1 MALIVQKY
9 GGSSVADADRIK
21 AVSDRIKRTVEAG
34 NQVVV
39 VVSAMGK
46 TTDSLVAL
54 ANSVTHSQRLD
65 QILDQTIAKEREIDL
80 LLATGEQV
88 TIALLSMSLQAI
100 GQPAIAMNGSQVRI
114 VTEPNHTRARIL
126 YIESDQIKAA
136 LDFGK
141 VVVIAGFQGVAI
153 DRLTGVPTTEIT
165 TLGRGGSDTSAV
177 AIAAAINADICE
189 IYTDVPGILTTDPR
203 LVPNAQM
210 LAEISCDEMLEMASL
225 GAKVL
230 HPRSVEIARNFGVK
244 MCVRSSWLEDAGTV
258 ITSPRIGTGNLE
270 TLEVNRFVETVS
282 IDYDQVKIALLQIPD
297 RPGIASQLFTPLAEQ
312 GINVD
317 LIIQAVQETEGVN
330 DIAFTIPHNQLQLA
344 EVVTRSLEIGA
355 SSVTV
360 DSNVAK
366 ISIIGVGMIG
376 RPGVAA
382 QIFAALAE
390 ADINIQMIST
400 SEIKISCVI
409 AASDG
414 AAAIAT
420 IQKTFGVPILEQPI
434 DLTDLTRSPQSCE
447 IITKNISDTPP
458 VRGVALDRNRARI
471 AVQQVPDRPG
481 MIAKILEQLVDQ
493 NICLDMIV
501 QSQSDRGV
509 NEIVFTVAIADL
521 VKAETA
527 LKQFAPVLGYG
538 EVSCDSDISKVS
550 IVGANMIHQSGIA
563 ARMFSALA
571 DSGINIE
578 MIATSE
584 IKVSCVVRDNQ
595 AEQALK
601 VIHQEFN
608 LSGDHAIE
616 VPIALKS

>member
-21 AVSDRIKRTVEAG
+21 AVRDRIKRTVDAG
-34 NQVVV
+34 HQVVV

-46 TTDSLVAL
+46 TTDGLVAL
-54 ANSVTHSQRLD
+54 AESVSATHT
-65 QILDQTIAKEREIDL
+65 QTLEEITAKERETDL
-80 LLATGEQV
+80 LLATGEQI
-88 TIALLSMSLQAI
+88 TIALLSIALQAV
-100 GQPAIAMNGSQVRI
+100 GQPAIAMNGTQVRV
-114 VTEPNHTRARIL
+114 VTEPIHTRARIL
-126 YIESDQIKAA
+126 YVEPDQIKAA
-136 LDFGK
+136 LDLGK

-153 DRLTGVPTTEIT
+153 DKKTELPTTEVT

-203 LVPNAQM
+203 IVPKAQL
-210 LAEISCDEMLEMASL
+210 LAEITCDEMLELASL

-244 MCVRSSWLEDAGTV
+244 MCVRSSWLDDAGTV
-258 ITSPRIGTGNLE
+258 ITSPRIGTGNLK
-270 TLEVNRFVETVS
+270 TLEVNRFVENAS

-297 RPGIASQLFTPLAEQ
+297 RPGIASQLFKSLADQ

-330 DIAFTIPHNQLQLA
+330 DIAFTIPKNQLQLA

-355 SSVTV
+355 SLVTV

-376 RPGVAA
+376 RAGVAA
-382 QIFAALAE
+382 QMFAALASKG
-390 ADINIQMIST
+390 INIQMIST

-409 AASDG
+409 AATDG
-414 AAAIAT
+414 EAAIAAV
-420 IQKTFGVPILEQPI
+420 QAAFDVPVQEQS
-434 DLTDLTRSPQSCE
+434 L
-447 IITKNISDTPP
+447 ITISDDGANPA

-471 AVQQVPDRPG
+471 AVQKVPDHPG
-481 MIAKILEQLVDQ
+481 MAAKIFEQLSNQ
-493 NICLDMIV
+493 NISLDMII
-501 QSQSDRGV
+501 QSQSDHGV
-509 NEIVFTVAIADL
+509 NEIAFTVAIADL
-521 VKAETA
+521 TKAETA
-527 LKQFAPVLGYG
+527 LKQVAETLGYG
-538 EVSCDSDISKVS
+538 EVSCDGDISKIS
-550 IVGANMIHQSGIA
+550 IVGSGMIHQSGIA

-571 DSGINIE
+571 DAGINIE

-584 IKVSCVVRDNQ
+584 IKVSCVVRDHY

-608 LSGDHAIE
+608 LSGDRAIE
-616 VPIALKS
+616 VPSALKT

>member
-21 AVSDRIKRTVEAG
+21 AVRDRIKRTVEAG

-46 TTDSLVAL
+46 TTDGLVAL
-54 ANSVTHSQRLD
+54 AESVSATHT
-65 QILDQTIAKEREIDL
+65 QTLAEIAAKERETDL
-80 LLATGEQV
+80 LLATGEQI
-88 TIALLSMSLQAI
+88 TIALLSIALQAV
-100 GQPAIAMNGSQVRI
+100 GQPAIALNGTQVRV
-114 VTEPNHTRARIL
+114 VTEPIHTRARIL
-126 YIESDQIKAA
+126 YVEPERIKAA
-136 LDFGK
+136 LDLGK

-153 DRLTGVPTTEIT
+153 DEKTGLPTTEVT

-203 LVPNAQM
+203 IVPKAQL
-210 LAEISCDEMLEMASL
+210 LAEITCDEMLELASL

-244 MCVRSSWLEDAGTV
+244 MCVRSSWLDDAGTV
-258 ITSPRIGTGNLE
+258 ITSPRIGTGNLK
-270 TLEVNRFVETVS
+270 TLEVNRFVENVS

-297 RPGIASQLFTPLAEQ
+297 RPGIASQLFKTLAEQ

-330 DIAFTIPHNQLQLA
+330 DIAFTIPQNHLPLA

-376 RPGVAA
+376 RAGVAA
-382 QIFAALAE
+382 QMFAALASKG
-390 ADINIQMIST
+390 INIQMIST

-409 AASDG
+409 AATDG
-414 AAAIAT
+414 EAAIAAVQAAFDVPVQEQSPIT
-420 IQKTFGVPILEQPI
+420 I
-434 DLTDLTRSPQSCE
+434 TDDDANPA
-447 IITKNISDTPP
+447 

-471 AVQQVPDRPG
+471 AVQKVPDRPG
-481 MIAKILEQLVDQ
+481 MAAKIFEQLSNQ
-493 NICLDMIV
+493 NISLDMII

-509 NEIVFTVAIADL
+509 NEIAFTVAIADL

-527 LKQFAPVLGYG
+527 LKQLAETLGYG
-538 EVSCDSDISKVS
+538 EVSCDGDISKVS
-550 IVGANMIHQSGIA
+550 IVGSGMIHRSGIA

-571 DSGINIE
+571 DANINIE

-584 IKVSCVVRDNQ
+584 IKVSCVVRDRQ

-608 LSGDHAIE
+608 LSGDLAIE
-616 VPIALKS
+616 VPSALKT

>member
-21 AVSDRIKRTVEAG
+21 AVRDRIKRTVEAG

-46 TTDSLVAL
+46 TTDGLVAL
-54 ANSVTHSQRLD
+54 AESVSATHT
-65 QILDQTIAKEREIDL
+65 QTLAEIVAKERETDL
-80 LLATGEQV
+80 LLATGEQI
-88 TIALLSMSLQAI
+88 TIALLSMALQAV
-100 GQPAIAMNGSQVRI
+100 GQPAIAMNGTQVRV
-114 VTEPNHTRARIL
+114 VTEPIHTRARIL
-126 YIESDQIKAA
+126 YVEPDQIKVA
-136 LDFGK
+136 LDLGK

-153 DRLTGVPTTEIT
+153 DEKTGLPTTEVT

-177 AIAAAINADICE
+177 AIAAAINADVCE

-203 LVPNAQM
+203 IVPKAQL
-210 LAEISCDEMLEMASL
+210 LAEITCDEMLELASL

-244 MCVRSSWLEDAGTV
+244 MCVRSSWLDDAGTV
-258 ITSPRIGTGNLE
+258 ITSPRIGTGNLK
-270 TLEVNRFVETVS
+270 TLEVNRFVENVS

-297 RPGIASQLFTPLAEQ
+297 RPGIASQLFNSLAKK

-330 DIAFTIPHNQLQLA
+330 DIAFTIPKDQLQLA

-376 RPGVAA
+376 RAGVAA
-382 QIFAALAE
+382 QMFAALASKG
-390 ADINIQMIST
+390 INIQMIST

-409 AASDG
+409 AAADG
-414 AAAIAT
+414 KEAIAAIQAAFDVPVQEQSPTTLTGT
-420 IQKTFGVPILEQPI
+420 IT
-434 DLTDLTRSPQSCE
+434 
-447 IITKNISDTPP
+447 SDRANPA

-471 AVQQVPDRPG
+471 AVQKVPDHPG
-481 MIAKILEQLVDQ
+481 MAAKIFEQLSNQ
-493 NICLDMIV
+493 NISLDMII

-509 NEIVFTVAIADL
+509 NEIAFTVAIADL
-521 VKAETA
+521 AKAETT
-527 LKQFAPVLGYG
+527 LKQVAETLGYG
-538 EVSCDSDISKVS
+538 EVSCDGDISKIS
-550 IVGANMIHQSGIA
+550 IVGSGMIQQSGIA

-571 DSGINIE
+571 DAGINIE

-584 IKVSCVVRDNQ
+584 IKVSCVVRDHH

-601 VIHQEFN
+601 VIHQEFD
-608 LSGDHAIE
+608 LSGDQAIE
-616 VPIALKS
+616 VPSALKT

>member
-21 AVSDRIKRTVEAG
+21 AVRDRIKRTVDAG

-46 TTDSLVAL
+46 TTDGLVAL
-54 ANSVTHSQRLD
+54 AELVSATPDPTLAE
-65 QILDQTIAKEREIDL
+65 IAAKEREMDL
-80 LLATGEQV
+80 LLATGEQI
-88 TIALLSMSLQAI
+88 TIAALSMALQAV
-100 GQPAIAMNGSQVRI
+100 GQPAIAMNGSQVRV

-126 YIESDQIKAA
+126 YVEPDQIRAA
-136 LDFGK
+136 LDLGK

-153 DRLTGVPTTEIT
+153 EPATGLPSNEIT

-203 LVPNAQM
+203 IVPKAQM
-210 LAEISCDEMLEMASL
+210 LAEITCDEMLELASL

-244 MCVRSSWLEDAGTV
+244 MCVRSSWLDDAGTV
-258 ITSPRIGTGNLE
+258 ITSPRFGTGNLKA
-270 TLEVNRFVETVS
+270 LEVNRFVETVS

-297 RPGIASQLFTPLAEQ
+297 RPGIASQLFKSLADQ

-330 DIAFTIPHNQLQLA
+330 DIAFTIPQKQLQLA

-355 SSVTV
+355 SLVTV
-360 DSNVAK
+360 DSAIAK
-366 ISIIGVGMIG
+366 ISIMGVGMIG
-376 RPGVAA
+376 QPGVAA
-382 QIFAALAE
+382 QMFTALAE
-390 ADINIQMIST
+390 SGINIQMIST

-409 AASDG
+409 AAADG
-414 AAAIAT
+414 EAAIAA
-420 IQKTFGVPILEQPI
+420 IQKTFDVPVQLHQA
-434 DLTDLTRSPQSCE
+434 CE
-447 IITKNISDTPP
+447 ITSETNANISP

-481 MIAKILEQLVDQ
+481 MAAKILEQLVEQ
-493 NICLDMIV
+493 NISLDMIV
-501 QSQSDRGV
+501 QSQSDRDV
-509 NEIVFTVAIADL
+509 NEIAFTVAIADL
-521 VKAETA
+521 AKAETA
-527 LKQFAPVLGYG
+527 LKKYTQELGYG
-538 EVSCDSDISKVS
+538 EVTSDADISKVS

-571 DSGINIE
+571 NSGINIE

-584 IKVSCVVRDNQ
+584 IKVSCVVRDHQ

-608 LSGDHAIE
+608 LSGDHEIE
-616 VPIALKS
+616 VPSALKK

>member
-21 AVSDRIKRTVEAG
+21 AVRDRIKKTVDAG

-46 TTDSLVAL
+46 TTDGLVGLAEAVSANHNQSLTEIA
-54 ANSVTHSQRLD
+54 
-65 QILDQTIAKEREIDL
+65 AKEREMDL

-88 TIALLSMSLQAI
+88 TIALLSMALQAV
-100 GQPAIAMNGSQVRI
+100 GQPAIAMNGSQVRV
-114 VTEPNHTRARIL
+114 VTEPYHTRARIL
-126 YIESDQIKAA
+126 YVEPDQIKAA
-136 LDFGK
+136 LALGK

-153 DRLTGVPTTEIT
+153 DPETGEPSTEIT

-177 AIAAAINADICE
+177 AIAAAIEADICE

-203 LVPNAQM
+203 IVPKAQM
-210 LAEISCDEMLEMASL
+210 LAEITCDEMLELASL

-244 MCVRSSWLEDAGTV
+244 MCVRSSWLDDAGTV
-258 ITSPRIGTGNLE
+258 ITSPRIGTGNLKS
-270 TLEVNRFVETVS
+270 LEVNRFVETVS

-297 RPGIASQLFTPLAEQ
+297 RPGIASQLFKSLADR

-330 DIAFTIPHNQLQLA
+330 DIAFTIPQNQLQLA
-344 EVVTRSLEIGA
+344 EVVTRGLEIGA
-355 SSVTV
+355 SLVTV

-382 QIFAALAE
+382 QMFTSLAE
-390 ADINIQMIST
+390 AGINIQMIST

-409 AASDG
+409 AATDG
-414 AAAIAT
+414 ESAIAAI
-420 IQKTFGVPILEQPI
+420 QKAFNVPV
-434 DLTDLTRSPQSCE
+434 RSHQACE
-447 IITKNISDTPP
+447 ITSDENSSDISP

-481 MIAKILEQLVDQ
+481 MAAKILEQLVEH
-493 NICLDMIV
+493 NISLDMIV
-501 QSQSDRGV
+501 QSQSDRDV
-509 NEIVFTVAIADL
+509 NEIAFTVAIADL
-521 VKAETA
+521 AKAETA
-527 LKQFAPVLGYG
+527 LKQYAKVLGYG
-538 EVSCDSDISKVS
+538 EVSCDGDISKVS

-571 DSGINIE
+571 DADINIE

-584 IKVSCVVRDNQ
+584 IKVSCVVRDHQ

-616 VPIALKS
+616 VPSALKK

>member
-9 GGSSVADADRIK
+9 GGSSVADAARIK
-21 AVSDRIKRTVEAG
+21 AVRDRIKRTVDAG

-46 TTDSLVAL
+46 TTDGLVAL
-54 ANSVTHSQRLD
+54 AESVSTTHA
-65 QILDQTIAKEREIDL
+65 QTLEEIAAKERETDL

-88 TIALLSMSLQAI
+88 TIALLSMALQAV
-100 GQPAIAMNGSQVRI
+100 GQPAIAMNGSQVRV

-126 YIESDQIKAA
+126 YVEPEQIKAA
-136 LDFGK
+136 LALGK
-141 VVVIAGFQGVAI
+141 VVIVAGFQGVAI
-153 DRLTGVPTTEIT
+153 DETTGLPSTEIT

-177 AIAAAINADICE
+177 AIAAAIEADVCE

-203 LVPNAQM
+203 IVPKAQM
-210 LAEISCDEMLEMASL
+210 LDEITCDEMLELASL

-244 MCVRSSWLEDAGTV
+244 MCVRSSWLDDAGTV
-258 ITSPRIGTGNLE
+258 ITSPRTGTGNLK
-270 TLEVNRFVETVS
+270 TLEVNRFVEKVA

-297 RPGIASQLFTPLAEQ
+297 RPGIASQLFKPLAEQ

-330 DIAFTIPHNQLQLA
+330 DIAFTIPQAQLQLA
-344 EVVTRSLEIGA
+344 ELVTRSLELGA

-382 QIFAALAE
+382 KMFSALAE
-390 ADINIQMIST
+390 AGINIQMIST

-409 AASDG
+409 AATDG
-414 AAAIAT
+414 EAAIAAL
-420 IQKTFGVPILEQPI
+420 QNVFDVPVQVDKPSV
-434 DLTDLTRSPQSCE
+434 SPS
-447 IITKNISDTPP
+447 TNTTNNLP

-471 AVQQVPDRPG
+471 AVQKVPDRPG
-481 MIAKILEQLVDQ
+481 MAAKILEQLAEQ
-493 NICLDMIV
+493 NISLDMIV
-501 QSQSDRGV
+501 QSQSDLDV
-509 NEIVFTVAIADL
+509 NEIAFTVAITDL
-521 VKAETA
+521 AKAETA
-527 LKQFAPVLGYG
+527 LKQVATNLGYG
-538 EVSCDSDISKVS
+538 EVSCDGDISKVS
-550 IVGANMIHQSGIA
+550 IVGSGMINQSGIA
-563 ARMFSALA
+563 ARMFGALA
-571 DSGINIE
+571 DAGINIE

-601 VIHQEFN
+601 LIHQEFN
-608 LSGDHAIE
+608 LSGDRAIE
-616 VPIALKS
+616 VPSVLKK

>member
-21 AVSDRIKRTVEAG
+21 AVRDRIKRTVAAG

-39 VVSAMGK
+39 VLSAMGK
-46 TTDSLVAL
+46 TTDGLVAL
-54 ANSVTHSQRLD
+54 AESVSATHA
-65 QILDQTIAKEREIDL
+65 QTLSEIAAKEREIDL

-88 TIALLSMSLQAI
+88 TIALLSMALQAV
-100 GQPAIAMNGSQVRI
+100 GQPAIAMNGSQVRV
-114 VTEPNHTRARIL
+114 VTEPHHTRARIL
-126 YIESDQIKAA
+126 YVETDQILAA
-136 LDFGK
+136 LALDK

-153 DRLTGVPTTEIT
+153 DRVTGLPTSEIT

-203 LVPNAQM
+203 IVPRAQL
-210 LAEISCDEMLEMASL
+210 LAEITCDEMLELASL

-244 MCVRSSWLEDAGTV
+244 MCVRSSWLDDPGTV
-258 ITSPRIGTGNLE
+258 ITSPRICTGNLE
-270 TLEVNRFVETVS
+270 TLEVNHFVERVS

-297 RPGIASQLFTPLAEQ
+297 RPGIASQLFKSLAEQ

-330 DIAFTIPHNQLQLA
+330 DIAFTIHKNQLQLA
-344 EVVTRSLEIGA
+344 EVVTRSLEMGA

-360 DSNVAK
+360 DSEVAK
-366 ISIIGVGMIG
+366 VSIIGVGMIG

-382 QIFAALAE
+382 QMFSALA
-390 ADINIQMIST
+390 AAGINIQMIST

-409 AASDG
+409 AACDG
-414 AAAIAT
+414 EAAIIT
-420 IQKTFGVPILEQPI
+420 IQKTFDLPI
-434 DLTDLTRSPQSCE
+434 DASMQLHPSCE
-447 IITKNISDTPP
+447 ITTKNITQNLP

-481 MIAKILEQLVDQ
+481 MAAKILEQLVEQ
-493 NICLDMIV
+493 NISLDMIV

-509 NEIVFTVAIADL
+509 NEIAFTVAIADL
-521 VKAETA
+521 SKAETA

-538 EVSCDSDISKVS
+538 NVSCDGDISKVS
-550 IVGANMIHQSGIA
+550 IVGSNMINQSGIA

-571 DSGINIE
+571 DSDINIE

-584 IKVSCVVRDNQ
+584 IKVSCVVRDHQ

-608 LSGDHAIE
+608 LSGDRVIA
-616 VPIALKS
+616 VPSALRS

>member
-9 GGSSVADADRIK
+9 GGSSVANADRIR
-21 AVSDRIKRTVEAG
+21 AVCDRIKRTVDAG

-46 TTDSLVAL
+46 TTDGLVAL
-54 ANSVTHSQRLD
+54 AESISATHV
-65 QILDQTIAKEREIDL
+65 QTLTEIAAKEREMDL

-88 TIALLSMSLQAI
+88 TIALLSMALQAA
-100 GQPAIAMNGSQVRI
+100 GQPAIAMNGSQVRV

-126 YIESDQIKAA
+126 YVEPDRINAA
-136 LDFGK
+136 LELGK
-141 VVVIAGFQGVAI
+141 VVVVAGFQGVAI
-153 DRLTGVPTTEIT
+153 DQTTGLPSTEIT

-203 LVPNAQM
+203 IVPKAQM
-210 LAEISCDEMLEMASL
+210 LAEITCDEMLELASL

-244 MCVRSSWLEDAGTV
+244 MCVRSSWLDDAGTV
-258 ITSPRIGTGNLE
+258 ITSSRIGTGNLQS
-270 TLEVNRFVETVS
+270 LEVNRFVETVS

-297 RPGIASQLFTPLAEQ
+297 RPGIASQLFKPLADR

-330 DIAFTIPHNQLQLA
+330 DIAFTIPQNQLQMA
-344 EVVTRSLEIGA
+344 EIVTRGLEIGA

-360 DSNVAK
+360 DADVAK
-366 ISIIGVGMIG
+366 ISIIGVGMVG
-376 RPGVAA
+376 RPEVPA
-382 QIFAALAE
+382 QMFTALAE
-390 ADINIQMIST
+390 AGINIQMIST

-414 AAAIAT
+414 EAAIAA
-420 IQKTFGVPILEQPI
+420 IQKTFDVPV
-434 DLTDLTRSPQSCE
+434 RSHQACD
-447 IITKNISDTPP
+447 IISNNDSDISP

-471 AVQQVPDRPG
+471 AVQQIPDRPG
-481 MIAKILEQLVDQ
+481 MAAKILEQLVEL
-493 NICLDMIV
+493 NISLDMIV

-509 NEIVFTVAIADL
+509 NEIAFTVAIADL
-521 VKAETA
+521 AKAETA
-527 LKQFAPVLGYG
+527 LKQYAKVLGYG
-538 EVSCDSDISKVS
+538 EVSCDRDISKVS
-550 IVGANMIHQSGIA
+550 IVGANMIHQTGIA

-584 IKVSCVVRDNQ
+584 IKVSCVVRDHQ

-608 LSGDHAIE
+608 LSGDRAIE
-616 VPIALKS
+616 IPSALKTKV

>member
-21 AVSDRIKRTVEAG
+21 AVRDRIKRTVEAG

-46 TTDSLVAL
+46 TTDGLVAL
-54 ANSVTHSQRLD
+54 AESVSATHT
-65 QILDQTIAKEREIDL
+65 QTLEEITAKERETDL
-80 LLATGEQV
+80 LLATGEQI
-88 TIALLSMSLQAI
+88 TIALLSMALQAV
-100 GQPAIAMNGSQVRI
+100 GQLAIAMNGTQVRV
-114 VTEPNHTRARIL
+114 VTEPIHTRARIL
-126 YIESDQIKAA
+126 YVEPDQIKAA
-136 LDFGK
+136 LDLGK

-153 DRLTGVPTTEIT
+153 DEKTGLPTAEVT

-203 LVPNAQM
+203 IVPKAQL
-210 LAEISCDEMLEMASL
+210 LAEITCDEMLELASL

-244 MCVRSSWLEDAGTV
+244 MCVRSSWLDDAGTV
-258 ITSPRIGTGNLE
+258 ITSPRIGTGNLN
-270 TLEVNRFVETVS
+270 TLEVNRFVENAS

-297 RPGIASQLFTPLAEQ
+297 RPGIASQLFKSLADQ

-330 DIAFTIPHNQLQLA
+330 DIAFTIPQNQLQLA

-355 SSVTV
+355 SLVTV

-376 RPGVAA
+376 RAGVAA
-382 QIFAALAE
+382 QMFAALASKG
-390 ADINIQMIST
+390 INIQMIST

-409 AASDG
+409 AATDG
-414 AAAIAT
+414 EAAIAAVQAAFDVPVQEQLPIT
-420 IQKTFGVPILEQPI
+420 IGDDGANPA
-434 DLTDLTRSPQSCE
+434 
-447 IITKNISDTPP
+447 

-471 AVQQVPDRPG
+471 AVQKVPDHPG
-481 MIAKILEQLVDQ
+481 MAAKIFEQLSNQ
-493 NICLDMIV
+493 NISLDMII
-501 QSQSDRGV
+501 QSQSDHGV
-509 NEIVFTVAIADL
+509 NEIAFTVAIADL
-521 VKAETA
+521 AKAETA
-527 LKQFAPVLGYG
+527 LKQVAETLGYG
-538 EVSCDSDISKVS
+538 EVSCDGDISKVS
-550 IVGANMIHQSGIA
+550 IVGSGMIHQSGIA

-571 DSGINIE
+571 DAGINIE

-584 IKVSCVVRDNQ
+584 IKVSCVVRDHH

-608 LSGDHAIE
+608 LSGDRLIE
-616 VPIALKS
+616 VPSNLAKPLTTS

>member
-21 AVSDRIKRTVEAG
+21 AVRDRIKRTVDAG

-46 TTDSLVAL
+46 TTDGLVSLAE
-54 ANSVTHSQRLD
+54 SVSTTD
-65 QILDQTIAKEREIDL
+65 DQTLEEIAAKERETDL

-88 TIALLSMSLQAI
+88 TIALLSMALQAV
-100 GQPAIAMNGSQVRI
+100 GQPAIAMNGSQVRV

-126 YIESDQIKAA
+126 YVEPEQIKAA
-136 LDFGK
+136 LALGK
-141 VVVIAGFQGVAI
+141 VVIVAGFQGVAI
-153 DRLTGVPTTEIT
+153 DEATGLPSTEIT

-177 AIAAAINADICE
+177 AIAAAIEADVCE

-203 LVPNAQM
+203 IVPKAQM
-210 LAEISCDEMLEMASL
+210 LDEITCDEMLELASL

-244 MCVRSSWLEDAGTV
+244 MCVRSSWLDDAGTV
-258 ITSPRIGTGNLE
+258 ITSPRIGTGNLK
-270 TLEVNRFVETVS
+270 TLEVNRFVENVS

-297 RPGIASQLFTPLAEQ
+297 RPGIASQLFKPLAEQ

-330 DIAFTIPHNQLQLA
+330 DIAFTIPQDQLQLA
-344 EVVTRSLEIGA
+344 ELVTRSLELGA

-382 QIFAALAE
+382 KMFLALAE
-390 ADINIQMIST
+390 AGINIQMIST

-409 AASDG
+409 AATDG
-414 AAAIAT
+414 EAAIAAL
-420 IQKTFGVPILEQPI
+420 QKAFDVPVQTETQ
-434 DLTDLTRSPQSCE
+434 E
-447 IITKNISDTPP
+447 KNISNANTPP

-471 AVQQVPDRPG
+471 AVQKVPDRPG
-481 MIAKILEQLVDQ
+481 MAAKILEQLAEQ
-493 NICLDMIV
+493 NISLDMIV
-501 QSQSDRGV
+501 QSQSDRDV
-509 NEIVFTVAIADL
+509 NEIAFTVAITDL
-521 VKAETA
+521 AKAETA
-527 LKQFAPVLGYG
+527 LKQVATDLGYG
-538 EVSCDSDISKVS
+538 EVCCDDDISKVS
-550 IVGANMIHQSGIA
+550 IVGSGMINQSGIA
-563 ARMFSALA
+563 ARMFGALA
-571 DSGINIE
+571 DAGINIE

-601 VIHQEFN
+601 LIHQEFN
-608 LSGDHAIE
+608 LSGDRAIE
-616 VPIALKS
+616 VPSVLKK

>member
-21 AVSDRIKRTVEAG
+21 AVRDRIKRTVEAG

-46 TTDSLVAL
+46 TTDGLVAL
-54 ANSVTHSQRLD
+54 AESVSATH
-65 QILDQTIAKEREIDL
+65 DQTLEEIVAKERETDL
-80 LLATGEQV
+80 LLATGEQI
-88 TIALLSMSLQAI
+88 TIALLSIALQAV
-100 GQPAIAMNGSQVRI
+100 GQPAIAMNGSQVRV

-126 YIESDQIKAA
+126 YVEPEHVKAA
-136 LDFGK
+136 LALGK

-153 DRLTGVPTTEIT
+153 DEKTGLPSTEIT

-177 AIAAAINADICE
+177 AIAAAIEADVCE

-203 LVPNAQM
+203 IVPKAQM
-210 LAEISCDEMLEMASL
+210 LDEITCDEMLELASL

-244 MCVRSSWLEDAGTV
+244 MCVRSSWLDAAGTV
-258 ITSPRIGTGNLE
+258 ITSPRNGTGNLK
-270 TLEVNRFVETVS
+270 TLEVNRLVEKGS
-282 IDYDQVKIALLQIPD
+282 IDYDQVKIALIKIPD
-297 RPGIASQLFTPLAEQ
+297 RPGIASQLFKPLADQ

-330 DIAFTIPHNQLQLA
+330 DIAFTIPKDQLQLA
-344 EVVTRSLEIGA
+344 ELVTRSLELGA
-355 SSVTV
+355 SLVTI

-382 QIFAALAE
+382 KMFSALAE
-390 ADINIQMIST
+390 AEVNIQMIST

-409 AASDG
+409 AATDG
-414 AAAIAT
+414 ELAIAAI
-420 IQKTFGVPILEQPI
+420 QKVFDVTVQTEKP
-434 DLTDLTRSPQSCE
+434 SPNSSVNN
-447 IITKNISDTPP
+447 TNSRP

-471 AVQQVPDRPG
+471 AVQKVPDRPG
-481 MIAKILEQLVDQ
+481 MAAKILEQLAEQ
-493 NICLDMIV
+493 NISLDMIV
-501 QSQSDRGV
+501 QSQSDRDV
-509 NEIVFTVAIADL
+509 NEIAFTVASTDL
-521 VKAETA
+521 AKAETA
-527 LKQFAPVLGYG
+527 LKQVATDLGYG
-538 EVSCDSDISKVS
+538 EVSCDGDISKVS
-550 IVGANMIHQSGIA
+550 IVGSGMINQSGIA
-563 ARMFSALA
+563 ARMFGALA
-571 DSGINIE
+571 DADINIE

-595 AEQALK
+595 AEKALK
-601 VIHQEFN
+601 LIHQEFN
-608 LSGDHAIE
+608 LSGDRAIE
-616 VPIALKS
+616 VPSALKK

>member
-21 AVSDRIKRTVEAG
+21 AVCDRIKRTVDAG

-39 VVSAMGK
+39 VVSAMGR
-46 TTDSLVAL
+46 TTDGLVAL
-54 ANSVTHSQRLD
+54 AESVSAKHDQNLD
-65 QILDQTIAKEREIDL
+65 EIMARERELDL

-88 TIALLSMSLQAI
+88 TIALLSMALQSV
-100 GQPAIAMNGSQVRI
+100 GQQAIAMNGSQVRV
-114 VTEPNHTRARIL
+114 VTESNHTRARIL
-126 YIESDQIKAA
+126 YIEPEQIRAA
-136 LDFGK
+136 LDLDK

-153 DRLTGVPTTEIT
+153 NALTGKPSNEIT

-177 AIAAAINADICE
+177 AIAAAINADVCE

-203 LVPNAQM
+203 IVPKAQ
-210 LAEISCDEMLEMASL
+210 LLTEITCDEMLELASL

-244 MCVRSSWLEDAGTV
+244 MCVRSSWLDDPGTV

-282 IDYDQVKIALLQIPD
+282 IDYDQAKIALLQIPD
-297 RPGIASQLFTPLAEQ
+297 RPGIAAQLFTPLAEQ

-330 DIAFTIPHNQLQLA
+330 DIAFTIPQDQLQLA
-344 EVVTRSLEIGA
+344 EIVTRGLEIGA

-360 DSNVAK
+360 DSHVAK
-366 ISIIGVGMIG
+366 ISIIGVGMVG

-382 QIFAALAE
+382 QMFSALA
-390 ADINIQMIST
+390 AAGINIQMIST

-414 AAAIAT
+414 EAAIAV
-420 IQKTFGVPILEQPI
+420 IQKAFNVTLKPDAQKA
-434 DLTDLTRSPQSCE
+434 SAA
-447 IITKNISDTPP
+447 DTLVTATTSP
-458 VRGVALDRNRARI
+458 VRGVALDRHRARI

-481 MIAKILEQLVDQ
+481 MAAKILEQLVEQ
-493 NICLDMIV
+493 NISIDMIV

-509 NEIVFTVAIADL
+509 NEIAFTVAIADL
-521 VKAETA
+521 AKAETA

-538 EVSCDSDISKVS
+538 DVSCDGDISKVS
-550 IVGANMIHQSGIA
+550 IVGSNMIDQSGIA

-571 DSGINIE
+571 DAGINIE

-584 IKVSCVVRDNQ
+584 IKVSCVVRDHQ

-608 LSGDHAIE
+608 LSGDRAIE
-616 VPIALKS
+616 IPSALKS

>member
-21 AVSDRIKRTVEAG
+21 AVRDRIKRTVDAG
-34 NQVVV
+34 HQVVV

-46 TTDSLVAL
+46 TTDGLVAL
-54 ANSVTHSQRLD
+54 AESVSATHTPTLEE
-65 QILDQTIAKEREIDL
+65 IAAKERETDL
-80 LLATGEQV
+80 LLATGEQI
-88 TIALLSMSLQAI
+88 TIALLSMALQAV
-100 GQPAIAMNGSQVRI
+100 GQPAIAMNGTQVRV
-114 VTEPNHTRARIL
+114 VTEPIHTRARIL
-126 YIESDQIKAA
+126 YVEPDQIKAA
-136 LDFGK
+136 LDLGK

-153 DRLTGVPTTEIT
+153 DEKTGLPTTEVT

-203 LVPNAQM
+203 IVPKAQL
-210 LAEISCDEMLEMASL
+210 LAEITCDEMLELASL

-244 MCVRSSWLEDAGTV
+244 MCVRSSWLDDAGTV
-258 ITSPRIGTGNLE
+258 ITSPRIGTGNLN
-270 TLEVNRFVETVS
+270 TLEVNRFVENAS

-297 RPGIASQLFTPLAEQ
+297 RPGIASQLFKSLADQ

-330 DIAFTIPHNQLQLA
+330 DIAFTIPKDQLQLA

-355 SSVTV
+355 SLVTV

-376 RPGVAA
+376 RAGVAA
-382 QIFAALAE
+382 QMFAALASKG
-390 ADINIQMIST
+390 INIQMIST

-409 AASDG
+409 AATDG
-414 AAAIAT
+414 EAAIASV
-420 IQKTFGVPILEQPI
+420 QAAFDVPVQEQSLI
-434 DLTDLTRSPQSCE
+434 A
-447 IITKNISDTPP
+447 ISDDGANPA

-471 AVQQVPDRPG
+471 AVQKVPDHPG
-481 MIAKILEQLVDQ
+481 MAAKIFEQLSNQ
-493 NICLDMIV
+493 NISLDMII
-501 QSQSDRGV
+501 QSQSDHGV
-509 NEIVFTVAIADL
+509 NEIAFTVAIADL
-521 VKAETA
+521 TKAETA
-527 LKQFAPVLGYG
+527 LKQVAETLGYG
-538 EVSCDSDISKVS
+538 EVSCDGDISKIS
-550 IVGANMIHQSGIA
+550 IVGSGMIHQSGIA

-571 DSGINIE
+571 DAGINIE

-584 IKVSCVVRDNQ
+584 IKVSCVVRDHH

-608 LSGDHAIE
+608 LSGDRAIE
-616 VPIALKS
+616 VPSALKT

>member
-21 AVSDRIKRTVEAG
+21 AVRDRIKRTVDLG

-46 TTDSLVAL
+46 TTDGLVAL
-54 ANSVTHSQRLD
+54 AESVSTTA
-65 QILDQTIAKEREIDL
+65 QTLSEIAAKEREMDL

-88 TIALLSMSLQAI
+88 TIATLSMALQAA
-100 GQPAIAMNGSQVRI
+100 GQPAIAMNGSQVRV

-126 YIESDQIKAA
+126 YVEPERIKTE
-136 LDFGK
+136 LGLGK

-153 DRLTGVPTTEIT
+153 DPATGLPSTEIT

-177 AIAAAINADICE
+177 AIAAAIEADICE

-203 LVPNAQM
+203 IVPKAQM
-210 LAEISCDEMLEMASL
+210 LAEITCDEMLELASL

-244 MCVRSSWLEDAGTV
+244 MCVRSSWLDDAGTV
-258 ITSPRIGTGNLE
+258 ITSPRIGTGNLQS
-270 TLEVNRFVETVS
+270 LEVSRFVENVS

-297 RPGIASQLFTPLAEQ
+297 HPGIASQLFQSLAAQ

-330 DIAFTIPHNQLQLA
+330 DIAFTIPQNQLKLA
-344 EVVTRSLEIGA
+344 EVVTRGLELGA
-355 SSVTV
+355 SLITV
-360 DSNVAK
+360 DANVAK
-366 ISIIGVGMIG
+366 ISIMGVGMIG

-382 QIFAALAE
+382 QMFTALAE
-390 ADINIQMIST
+390 AGINIQMIST

-414 AAAIAT
+414 SAAIAA
-420 IQKTFGVPILEQPI
+420 IQKAFDVPVSSHQA
-434 DLTDLTRSPQSCE
+434 CE
-447 IITKNISDTPP
+447 METTASIADSLP

-471 AVQQVPDRPG
+471 AVQKVPDRPG
-481 MIAKILEQLVDQ
+481 MAAKILEQLVEQ
-493 NICLDMIV
+493 NISLDMIV
-501 QSQSDRGV
+501 QSQSDRDV
-509 NEIVFTVAIADL
+509 NEIAFTVAIADL
-521 VKAETA
+521 AKAETA
-527 LKQFAPVLGYG
+527 LKQYASVLGYG
-538 EVSCDSDISKVS
+538 EVSCDAEISKVS

-563 ARMFSALA
+563 AQMFSALA
-571 DSGINIE
+571 DANINIE

-584 IKVSCVVRDNQ
+584 IKVSCVVRDHQ

-601 VIHQEFN
+601 VIHQTFN
-608 LSGDHAIE
+608 LAGDHAIE
-616 VPIALKS
+616 VPSALKK

>member
-21 AVSDRIKRTVEAG
+21 AVRDRIKRTVDAG

-46 TTDSLVAL
+46 TTDGLVAL
-54 ANSVTHSQRLD
+54 AESVSATHA
-65 QILDQTIAKEREIDL
+65 QTLAEIAAKEREMDL
-80 LLATGEQV
+80 LLATGEQI
-88 TIALLSMSLQAI
+88 TIALLSMALQAA
-100 GQPAIAMNGSQVRI
+100 GQPAIAMNGSQVRV
-114 VTEPNHTRARIL
+114 VTEPIHTRARIL
-126 YIESDQIKAA
+126 YVEPEQIKAA
-136 LDFGK
+136 LDLGK

-153 DRLTGVPTTEIT
+153 DRETGLPSTEIT

-203 LVPNAQM
+203 IVPKAQM
-210 LAEISCDEMLEMASL
+210 LAEITCDEMLELASL

-258 ITSPRIGTGNLE
+258 ITSSRIGTGNLK
-270 TLEVNRFVETVS
+270 TLEINNFVEAVS
-282 IDYDQVKIALLQIPD
+282 IDYDQVKIALLQVPD
-297 RPGIASQLFTPLAEQ
+297 RPGIAAQLFTPLAEK

-330 DIAFTIPHNQLQLA
+330 DIAFTIPQEQLRSA
-344 EVVTRSLEIGA
+344 EVVTRSLEMGA
-355 SSVTV
+355 SSVNV
-360 DSNVAK
+360 DADVAK

-382 QIFAALAE
+382 QMFTALAE
-390 ADINIQMIST
+390 AGINIQMIST

-414 AAAIAT
+414 KSAIAAL
-420 IQKTFGVPILEQPI
+420 QKTFDVPV
-434 DLTDLTRSPQSCE
+434 RSHQACE
-447 IITKNISDTPP
+447 IIPETKSDIAP
-458 VRGVALDRNRARI
+458 VRGVALDRNQARI

-481 MIAKILEQLVDQ
+481 MAAKILEQLVAQ
-493 NICLDMIV
+493 NISLDMIV
-501 QSQSDRGV
+501 QSQSARGV
-509 NEIVFTVAIADL
+509 NEIAFTVAIGDL
-521 VKAETA
+521 AKAETA

-538 EVSCDSDISKVS
+538 EVTCDGDISKVS

-571 DSGINIE
+571 NSGINIE

-584 IKVSCVVRDNQ
+584 IKVSCVVRDHH

-608 LSGDHAIE
+608 LSGDRAIE
-616 VPIALKS
+616 VPSVLKTKL

>member
-1 MALIVQKY
+1 MASIVQKY

-21 AVSDRIKRTVEAG
+21 AVRDRIKRTVDAG
-34 NQVVV
+34 HQVVV

-46 TTDSLVAL
+46 TTDGLVAL
-54 ANSVTHSQRLD
+54 AESVSATHT
-65 QILDQTIAKEREIDL
+65 QTLAEITAKERETDL
-80 LLATGEQV
+80 LLATGEQI
-88 TIALLSMSLQAI
+88 TIALLSMALQAV
-100 GQPAIAMNGSQVRI
+100 GQPAIAMNGTQVRV
-114 VTEPNHTRARIL
+114 VTEPIHTRARIL
-126 YIESDQIKAA
+126 YVEPDQIKAA
-136 LDFGK
+136 LDLGK

-153 DRLTGVPTTEIT
+153 DEKTGLPTTEVT

-203 LVPNAQM
+203 IVPKAQL
-210 LAEISCDEMLEMASL
+210 LAEITCDEMLELASL

-244 MCVRSSWLEDAGTV
+244 MCVRSSWLDDAGTV
-258 ITSPRIGTGNLE
+258 ITSPRIGTGNLN
-270 TLEVNRFVETVS
+270 TLEVNRFVENAS

-297 RPGIASQLFTPLAEQ
+297 RPGIASQLFKSLADQ

-330 DIAFTIPHNQLQLA
+330 DIAFTIPKNQLQLA

-355 SSVTV
+355 SLVTV

-376 RPGVAA
+376 RAGVAA
-382 QIFAALAE
+382 QMFAALASKG
-390 ADINIQMIST
+390 INIQMIST

-409 AASDG
+409 AATDG
-414 AAAIAT
+414 EAAIAAV
-420 IQKTFGVPILEQPI
+420 KAAFDVPVQEQSLI
-434 DLTDLTRSPQSCE
+434 A
-447 IITKNISDTPP
+447 ISDDGANPA

-471 AVQQVPDRPG
+471 AVQKVPDHPG
-481 MIAKILEQLVDQ
+481 MAAKIFEQLSNQ
-493 NICLDMIV
+493 NISLDMII
-501 QSQSDRGV
+501 QSQSDHGV
-509 NEIVFTVAIADL
+509 NEIAFTVAIADL
-521 VKAETA
+521 TKAETA
-527 LKQFAPVLGYG
+527 LKQVAETLGYG
-538 EVSCDSDISKVS
+538 EVSCDGDISKIS
-550 IVGANMIHQSGIA
+550 IVGSGMIHQSGIA

-571 DSGINIE
+571 DAGINIE

-584 IKVSCVVRDNQ
+584 IKVSCVVRDHH

-608 LSGDHAIE
+608 LSGDRAIE
-616 VPIALKS
+616 VPSALKT

>member
-21 AVSDRIKRTVEAG
+21 AVRDRIKRTVDAG

-46 TTDSLVAL
+46 TTDGLVAL
-54 ANSVTHSQRLD
+54 AQSVSATHAPTLEE
-65 QILDQTIAKEREIDL
+65 IAAKERETDM

-88 TIALLSMSLQAI
+88 TIALLSMALQAV
-100 GQPAIAMNGSQVRI
+100 GQPAIAMNGSQVRV

-126 YIESDQIKAA
+126 YVEPDQIKAELA
-136 LDFGK
+136 RGK

-153 DRLTGVPTTEIT
+153 DAATGLPSTEIT

-177 AIAAAINADICE
+177 AIAAAIEADVCE

-203 LVPNAQM
+203 IVPKAQM
-210 LAEISCDEMLEMASL
+210 LDEITCDEMLELASL

-244 MCVRSSWLEDAGTV
+244 MCVRSSWLDDAGTV
-258 ITSPRIGTGNLE
+258 ITSPRIGTGDLK
-270 TLEVNRFVETVS
+270 TLEVNRFVENVS

-297 RPGIASQLFTPLAEQ
+297 RPGIASQLFNPLAEQ
-312 GINVD
+312 GVNVD

-330 DIAFTIPHNQLQLA
+330 DIAFTIPQNQLQLA
-344 EVVTRSLEIGA
+344 ELVTRSLEIGA

-382 QIFAALAE
+382 KMFSALAE
-390 ADINIQMIST
+390 AGVNIQMIST

-409 AASDG
+409 AATDG
-414 AAAIAT
+414 EAAIASLQKAFDVPVQTETSQEKT
-420 IQKTFGVPILEQPI
+420 IG
-434 DLTDLTRSPQSCE
+434 
-447 IITKNISDTPP
+447 NANNPP

-471 AVQQVPDRPG
+471 AVQKVPDRPG
-481 MIAKILEQLVDQ
+481 MAAKILEQLAAQ
-493 NICLDMIV
+493 NISLDMIV
-501 QSQSDRGV
+501 QSQSDRDV
-509 NEIVFTVAIADL
+509 NEIAFTVAITDL
-521 VKAETA
+521 AKAETA
-527 LKQFAPVLGYG
+527 LKQVATDLGYG
-538 EVSCDSDISKVS
+538 EVSCDGDISKVS
-550 IVGANMIHQSGIA
+550 IVGSGMINQSGIA
-563 ARMFSALA
+563 ARMFGALA
-571 DSGINIE
+571 DAGINIE

-601 VIHQEFN
+601 LIHQEFN
-608 LSGDHAIE
+608 LSGDRAIE
-616 VPIALKS
+616 VPSVLKK

>member
-21 AVSDRIKRTVEAG
+21 AVRDRIKRTVDSG

-46 TTDSLVAL
+46 TTDGLVAL
-54 ANSVTHSQRLD
+54 AESVSTTEA
-65 QILDQTIAKEREIDL
+65 QTLSEIAAKEREMDL

-88 TIALLSMSLQAI
+88 TIAALSMALQSA
-100 GQPAIAMNGSQVRI
+100 GQPAIAMNGSQVRV

-126 YIESDQIKAA
+126 YVEPERIKTE
-136 LDFGK
+136 LGLGK

-153 DRLTGVPTTEIT
+153 DSVTGLPSMEIT

-177 AIAAAINADICE
+177 AIAAAIEADICE

-203 LVPNAQM
+203 IVPKAQM
-210 LAEISCDEMLEMASL
+210 LAEITCDEMLELASL

-244 MCVRSSWLEDAGTV
+244 MCVRSSWLDDAGTV
-258 ITSPRIGTGNLE
+258 ITSSRIGSGNLQS
-270 TLEVNRFVETVS
+270 LEVSRFVENVS

-297 RPGIASQLFTPLAEQ
+297 HPGIASQLFQSLAAQ

-330 DIAFTIPHNQLQLA
+330 DIAFTIPQNQLQMA
-344 EVVTRSLEIGA
+344 EVVTRGLELGA
-355 SSVTV
+355 SLITV
-360 DSNVAK
+360 DANVAK
-366 ISIIGVGMIG
+366 ISIMGVGMIG

-382 QIFAALAE
+382 QMFTALAE
-390 ADINIQMIST
+390 AGINIQMIST

-414 AAAIAT
+414 NAAIAA
-420 IQKTFGVPILEQPI
+420 IQKAFDVPVSSHQA
-434 DLTDLTRSPQSCE
+434 CE
-447 IITKNISDTPP
+447 MATTESLADSSP

-471 AVQQVPDRPG
+471 AVQQVPDQPG
-481 MIAKILEQLVDQ
+481 MAAKILEQLVEQ
-493 NICLDMIV
+493 NISLDMIV
-501 QSQSDRGV
+501 QSQSDRDV
-509 NEIVFTVAIADL
+509 NEIAFTVAIADL
-521 VKAETA
+521 AKAETA
-527 LKQFAPVLGYG
+527 LKQYASVLGYG
-538 EVSCDSDISKVS
+538 EVSCDAEISKVS

-571 DSGINIE
+571 EANINIE

-584 IKVSCVVRDNQ
+584 IKVSCVVRDHQ

-601 VIHQEFN
+601 VIHQTFN
-608 LSGDHAIE
+608 LAGDHAIE
-616 VPIALKS
+616 VPSALKK

>member
-21 AVSDRIKRTVEAG
+21 AVRDRIKRTVDAG

-46 TTDSLVAL
+46 TTDGLVAL
-54 ANSVTHSQRLD
+54 AESVSTND
-65 QILDQTIAKEREIDL
+65 VQTLAEIAAKEREIDL

-88 TIALLSMSLQAI
+88 TIALLSMALQAV
-100 GQPAIAMNGSQVRI
+100 GQPAIAMNGVQVPV
-114 VTEPNHTRARIL
+114 VTEPTHTRARIL
-126 YIESDQIKAA
+126 YVEPDRIKAA
-136 LDFGK
+136 LNLGK
-141 VVVIAGFQGVAI
+141 VVVVAGFQGVAI
-153 DRLTGVPTTEIT
+153 DETTGLPSTEIT

-177 AIAAAINADICE
+177 AIAAAIEADICE
-189 IYTDVPGILTTDPR
+189 IYTDVPGVLTTDPR
-203 LVPNAQM
+203 IVPKAQ
-210 LAEISCDEMLEMASL
+210 LLEAITCDEMLELASL

-244 MCVRSSWLEDAGTV
+244 MCVRSSWLDDAGTV
-258 ITSPRIGTGNLE
+258 ITSPRIGTGNLKS
-270 TLEVNRFVETVS
+270 LEVNRFVETVA
-282 IDYDQVKIALLQIPD
+282 IDYDQVKVALLQIPD

-317 LIIQAVQETEGVN
+317 LIIQAVQATEGVN
-330 DIAFTIPHNQLQLA
+330 DIAFTIPKAQLQLA
-344 EVVTRSLEIGA
+344 EVVTRSLELGA
-355 SSVTV
+355 SLVTV
-360 DSNVAK
+360 DANVAK
-366 ISIIGVGMIG
+366 ISIIGVGMVG

-382 QIFAALAE
+382 QMFMTLAE
-390 ADINIQMIST
+390 AGINIQMIST

-414 AAAIAT
+414 EAAIAA
-420 IQKTFGVPILEQPI
+420 IQKVFNVPLQSSKTSEQ
-434 DLTDLTRSPQSCE
+434 DDSQNTS
-447 IITKNISDTPP
+447 P

-471 AVQQVPDRPG
+471 AVQQVPDCPG
-481 MIAKILEQLVDQ
+481 MAAKILEQLVEQ

-501 QSQSDRGV
+501 QSQSDRDV
-509 NEIVFTVAIADL
+509 NEIAFTVASADL
-521 VKAETA
+521 AKAETA

-538 EVSCDSDISKVS
+538 EVSCDRDISKVS
-550 IVGANMIHQSGIA
+550 IVGSNMIYQSGIA

-571 DSGINIE
+571 RSGINIE

-584 IKVSCVVRDNQ
+584 IKVSCVVHDNQ

-608 LSGDHAIE
+608 LSGDRAIE
-616 VPIALKS
+616 VPSALKS

>member
-21 AVSDRIKRTVEAG
+21 AVCDRIKRTVDAG

-46 TTDSLVAL
+46 TTDGLVAL
-54 ANSVTHSQRLD
+54 AESISATHV
-65 QILDQTIAKEREIDL
+65 QTLTEIAAKEREMDL

-88 TIALLSMSLQAI
+88 TIALLSMALQAA
-100 GQPAIAMNGSQVRI
+100 GQPAIAMNGSQVRV

-126 YIESDQIKAA
+126 YVEPDRINAA
-136 LDFGK
+136 LELGK

-153 DRLTGVPTTEIT
+153 NQTTGLQTTEIT

-203 LVPNAQM
+203 IVSKAQM
-210 LAEISCDEMLEMASL
+210 LTEITCDEMLELASL

-244 MCVRSSWLEDAGTV
+244 MCVRSSWLDDAGTV
-258 ITSPRIGTGNLE
+258 ITSPRIGTGNLQS
-270 TLEVNRFVETVS
+270 LEVNRFVETVS

-297 RPGIASQLFTPLAEQ
+297 RPGIASQLFKPLADR

-330 DIAFTIPHNQLQLA
+330 DIAFTIPQNQLQMA
-344 EVVTRSLEIGA
+344 EIVTRGLEIGA

-360 DSNVAK
+360 DADVAK
-366 ISIIGVGMIG
+366 ISIIGVGMVG
-376 RPGVAA
+376 RPEVPA
-382 QIFAALAE
+382 QMFTALAE
-390 ADINIQMIST
+390 AGINIQMIST

-414 AAAIAT
+414 EAAIAA
-420 IQKTFGVPILEQPI
+420 IQKTFDVPV
-434 DLTDLTRSPQSCE
+434 RSHQACD
-447 IITKNISDTPP
+447 IISNNDSDISP

-471 AVQQVPDRPG
+471 AVQQIPDRPG
-481 MIAKILEQLVDQ
+481 MAAKILEQLVEQ
-493 NICLDMIV
+493 NISLDMIV

-509 NEIVFTVAIADL
+509 NEIAFTVAIADL
-521 VKAETA
+521 AKAETA
-527 LKQFAPVLGYG
+527 LKQYAKVLGYG
-538 EVSCDSDISKVS
+538 EVSCDRDISKVS
-550 IVGANMIHQSGIA
+550 IVGANMIHQTGIA

-584 IKVSCVVRDNQ
+584 IKVSCVVRDHQ

-608 LSGDHAIE
+608 LSGDRAIE
-616 VPIALKS
+616 IPSALKTKV

>member
-1 MALIVQKY
+1 MASIVQKY

-21 AVSDRIKRTVEAG
+21 AVRDRIKRTVDAG
-34 NQVVV
+34 HQVVV

-46 TTDSLVAL
+46 TTDGLVAL
-54 ANSVTHSQRLD
+54 AESVSATHT
-65 QILDQTIAKEREIDL
+65 QTLAEITAKERETDL
-80 LLATGEQV
+80 LLATGEQI
-88 TIALLSMSLQAI
+88 TIALLSMALQAV
-100 GQPAIAMNGSQVRI
+100 GQPAIAMNGTQVRV
-114 VTEPNHTRARIL
+114 VTEPIHTRARIL
-126 YIESDQIKAA
+126 YVEPDQIKAA
-136 LDFGK
+136 LDLGQ

-153 DRLTGVPTTEIT
+153 DEKTGLPTTEVT

-203 LVPNAQM
+203 IVPKAQL
-210 LAEISCDEMLEMASL
+210 LAEITCDEMLELASL

-244 MCVRSSWLEDAGTV
+244 MCVRSSWLDDAGTV
-258 ITSPRIGTGNLE
+258 ITSPRIGTGNLN
-270 TLEVNRFVETVS
+270 TLEVNRFVENAS

-297 RPGIASQLFTPLAEQ
+297 RPGIASQLFKSLADQ

-330 DIAFTIPHNQLQLA
+330 DIAFTIPKNQLQLA

-355 SSVTV
+355 SLVTV

-376 RPGVAA
+376 RAGVAA
-382 QIFAALAE
+382 QMFAALASKG
-390 ADINIQMIST
+390 INIQMIST

-409 AASDG
+409 AATDG
-414 AAAIAT
+414 EAAIAAV
-420 IQKTFGVPILEQPI
+420 KAAFDVPVQEQSLI
-434 DLTDLTRSPQSCE
+434 A
-447 IITKNISDTPP
+447 ISDDGANPA

-471 AVQQVPDRPG
+471 AVQKVPDHPG
-481 MIAKILEQLVDQ
+481 MAAKIFEQLSNQ
-493 NICLDMIV
+493 NISLDMII
-501 QSQSDRGV
+501 QSQSDHGV
-509 NEIVFTVAIADL
+509 NEIAFTVAIADL
-521 VKAETA
+521 TKAETA
-527 LKQFAPVLGYG
+527 LKQVAETLGYG
-538 EVSCDSDISKVS
+538 EVSCDGDISKIS
-550 IVGANMIHQSGIA
+550 IVGSGMIHQSGIA

-571 DSGINIE
+571 DAGINIE

-584 IKVSCVVRDNQ
+584 IKVSCVVRDHY

-608 LSGDHAIE
+608 LSGDRAIE
-616 VPIALKS
+616 VPSALKT

>member
-21 AVSDRIKRTVEAG
+21 AVRDRIKRTVDEG

-46 TTDSLVAL
+46 TTDGLVAL
-54 ANSVTHSQRLD
+54 AASVSANQDLTLAE
-65 QILDQTIAKEREIDL
+65 IAAKEREMDL

-88 TIALLSMSLQAI
+88 TIAVLSMALQAV
-100 GQPAIAMNGSQVRI
+100 GQPAIAMSGSQVRV
-114 VTEPNHTRARIL
+114 VTEPNHTCARIL
-126 YIESDQIKAA
+126 YVEPNQIQEA
-136 LDFGK
+136 LALGK

-153 DRLTGVPTTEIT
+153 DEKTGLPSTEIT

-177 AIAAAINADICE
+177 AIAAAIEADICE

-203 LVPNAQM
+203 IVPKAQM
-210 LAEISCDEMLEMASL
+210 LAEITCDEMLELASL

-244 MCVRSSWLEDAGTV
+244 MCVRSSWLDDAGTV
-258 ITSPRIGTGNLE
+258 ITSPRVGTGNLKA
-270 TLEVNRFVETVS
+270 LEVNRFVEAVS
-282 IDYDQVKIALLQIPD
+282 IDYDQVKIALLQVPD
-297 RPGIASQLFTPLAEQ
+297 RPGIASQLFKPLAQQ

-330 DIAFTIPHNQLQLA
+330 DIAFTIPQAQLQLA

-355 SSVTV
+355 NSVTV
-360 DSNVAK
+360 DANVAK

-382 QIFAALAE
+382 QMFSALA
-390 ADINIQMIST
+390 ASGINIQMIST

-414 AAAIAT
+414 EAAIAA
-420 IQKTFGVPILEQPI
+420 IQKAFDVPVQLHQPFTGLV
-434 DLTDLTRSPQSCE
+434 D
-447 IITKNISDTPP
+447 ITKTPS

-481 MIAKILEQLVDQ
+481 MAAKILNQLSEQ
-493 NICLDMIV
+493 NISLDTIV

-509 NEIVFTVAIADL
+509 NEIAFTVAIADMA
-521 VKAETA
+521 KAETA
-527 LKQFAPVLGYG
+527 LSEVAKTLGYG
-538 EVSCDSDISKVS
+538 AVSCDGNISKVS
-550 IVGANMIHQSGIA
+550 IVGSGMIHQSGIA
-563 ARMFSALA
+563 ARMFTSLA
-571 DSGINIE
+571 DAGINIE

-584 IKVSCVVRDNQ
+584 IKVSCVVHDNQ

-601 VIHQEFN
+601 LIHQEFN
-608 LSGDHAIE
+608 LSGDRTIE
-616 VPIALKS
+616 VPSAIKS